1 MKKKIVLLGLCGLF
15 SLGIATTASLCV
27 ANYSHENAIVAYAEG
42 EKTSETEQPVETETS
57 ETEQP
62 VETETAEPTKVDE
75 VKEWF
80 DKFFSPQMVAMYM
93 SWLAYIGT
101 IIGLVANIKK
111 LKQSNNLTLKNVSDE
126 VQNKLEIIV
135 SKQVAEQFGKITP
148 KLIDGQEKA
157 NQIMSIFAKILAL
170 SQENT
175 PESKVAILN
184 LIEELGV
191 VGKDLTDTAK
201 EVVIETKELAEQAK
215 EELDKKIDEIVDSY
229 DGTSI

>member
-1 MKKKIVLLGLCGLF
+1 MKKKIALLGLCGLF
-15 SLGIATTASLCV
+15 SLGVATTTTLCV
-27 ANYSHENAIVAYAEG
+27 DNYSHQNAIVAYAEG
-42 EKTSETEQPVETETS
+42 EETETK
-57 ETEQP
+57 TEQSA
-62 VETETAEPTKVDE
+62 ETETAEPTEADE

-80 DKFFSPQMVAMYM
+80 DKFFSPQMIAMYM

-101 IIGLVANIKK
+101 MIGFVANIKK

-126 VQNKLEIIV
+126 VQSKLEVVI
-135 SKQVAEQFGKITP
+135 SKQVADQFGKIAP

-201 EVVIETKELAEQAK
+201 EVVIESKELAEQAK

>member
-1 MKKKIVLLGLCGLF
+1 MKKKIAFIGLCGLF
-15 SLGIATTASLCV
+15 TLGIATATSMSVV
-27 ANYSHENAIVAYAEG
+27 ANSHENVVAVYAEG
-42 EKTSETEQPVETETS
+42 EETS

-62 VETETAEPTKVDE
+62 VETTETEPAKDE

-80 DKFFSPQMVAMYM
+80 DKFFSPEKVAMYL

-101 IIGLVANIKK
+101 ITGLVANIKK

-126 VQNKLEIIV
+126 VQNKLEVVI
-135 SKQVAEQFGKITP
+135 SKQVAEQFGKIAP

-157 NQIMSIFAKILAL
+157 NRIMSIFAKILAL

-201 EVVIETKELAEQAK
+201 EVVIESKELAEQAK
-215 EELDKKIDEIVDSY
+215 EELDKKIDEIVESY

>member
-1 MKKKIVLLGLCGLF
+1 MKKKIALLGLCGLF
-15 SLGIATTASLCV
+15 SLSVATTTTLCV
-27 ANYSHENAIVAYAEG
+27 ANYSHQNAIVAYAEG
-42 EKTSETEQPVETETS
+42 EKTETEQPVETET
-57 ETEQP
+57 T
-62 VETETAEPTKVDE
+62 EPTKVDE

-80 DKFFSPQMVAMYM
+80 DKFFSPQMIAMYM
-93 SWLAYIGT
+93 SWFAYIGT

-111 LKQSNNLTLKNVSDE
+111 LKQTNNLTLKNVSDE
-126 VQNKLEIIV
+126 VQGKLEIIV
-135 SKQVAEQFGKITP
+135 SKQVADQFGKIAP

-175 PESKVAILN
+175 PESRVAILN

-191 VGKDLTDTAK
+191 IGKDITQTAK
-201 EVVIETKELAEQAK
+201 EVVIETKELAEQTK
-215 EELDKKIDEIVDSY
+215 KELDKKIDEIVDSY

>member
-1 MKKKIVLLGLCGLF
+1 MKKKIGLIVL
-15 SLGIATTASLCV
+15 ASLSFC
-27 ANYSHENAIVAYAEG
+27 AIGGTCIGVSYAHNNQQVIEVCAEG
-42 EKTSETEQPVETETS
+42 EGTTEIEQPVETET
-57 ETEQP
+57 
-62 VETETAEPTKVDE
+62 TETTETTEPTTVVDE
-75 VKEWF
+75 VKEWV

-111 LKQSNNLTLKNVSDE
+111 LKQTNNLTLKNVSDE
-126 VQNKLEIIV
+126 VQNKLEIVV

-191 VGKDLTDTAK
+191 VGKDLTNTAK
-201 EVVIETKELAEQAK
+201 EVVIETKELAEQTKK
-215 EELDKKIDEIVDSY
+215 EIDKKIDEIVDSY

>member
-1 MKKKIVLLGLCGLF
+1 MKKKIALLGLCAVFGL
-15 SLGIATTASLCV
+15 GVAVATPICIAEQSQ
-27 ANYSHENAIVAYAEG
+27 NHIVAVYAAEEG
-42 EKTSETEQPVETETS
+42 EEETTETTETEQPVVVE
-57 ETEQP
+57 EQP
-62 VETETAEPTKVDE
+62 KDE

-80 DKFFSPQMVAMYM
+80 DKFFSPQMIAMYI

-111 LKQSNNLTLKNVSDE
+111 LKNQNQLTLENVVKAISKLLEDLISKE
-126 VQNKLEIIV
+126 VA
-135 SKQVAEQFGKITP
+135 KQFEKIAP
-148 KLIDGQEKA
+148 KLIDGQEKG

-191 VGKDLTDTAK
+191 VGKEITQTAK
-201 EVVIETKELAEQAK
+201 EVVIESKELAEQAK
-215 EELDKKIDEIVDSY
+215 EELNHKIDEIVESY

>member
-1 MKKKIVLLGLCGLF
+1 MKKKIGLIALSALSLF
-15 SLGIATTASLCV
+15 AIGGTCVGASCAENNQQVV
-27 ANYSHENAIVAYAEG
+27 AVYAEG
-42 EKTSETEQPVETETS
+42 EEASGGEQSSDAENS
-57 ETEQP
+57 
-62 VETETAEPTKVDE
+62 EPTKADE

-80 DKFFSPQMVAMYM
+80 DRFFSPEKVAMYL
-93 SWLAYIGT
+93 SWVAYVGT
-101 IIGLVANIKK
+101 IIGLVANVKK

-126 VQNKLEIIV
+126 VQNKLEIVV
-135 SKQVAEQFGKITP
+135 SKQVAEQFGKIAP

-191 VGKDLTDTAK
+191 VGKDLTNTAK
-201 EVVIETKELAEQAK
+201 EAVIETKEFAEQTK
-215 EELDKKIDEIVDSY
+215 KELDKRIDEIVDSY

>member
-1 MKKKIVLLGLCGLF
+1 MKKKKLL
-15 SLGIATTASLCV
+15 IALSALSLCAFGGTCVGASCANQSAV
-27 ANYSHENAIVAYAEG
+27 AVCAEG
-42 EKTSETEQPVETETS
+42 ETSESGQQPEPS
-57 ETEQP
+57 EPDAQ
-62 VETETAEPTKVDE
+62 EPTKVDE

-80 DKFFSPQMVAMYM
+80 DRFFSPEKVAMYL
-93 SWLAYIGT
+93 SWFAYIGT
-101 IIGLVANIKK
+101 IIGLVANVKK

-126 VQNKLEIIV
+126 VQSKLEIVI
-135 SKQVAEQFGKITP
+135 SKQVAEQFGKIAP

-191 VGKDLTDTAK
+191 VGKDLTSTAK
-201 EVVIETKELAEQAK
+201 EAVIETEKFAEQAK

>member
-1 MKKKIVLLGLCGLF
+1 MKKKIAFLGLCGLF
-15 SLGIATTASLCV
+15 SLGVSTTASLCV
-27 ANYSHENAIVAYAEG
+27 DDCLRENAIVAYAEG
-42 EKTSETEQPVETETS
+42 EETEINQPQEPQ
-57 ETEQP
+57 EQ
-62 VETETAEPTKVDE
+62 EVDE

-80 DKFFSPQMVAMYM
+80 DKFFSPEKVAMYL

-101 IIGLVANIKK
+101 IVGLVANIKK

-126 VQNKLEIIV
+126 VQNKLEVVI
-135 SKQVAEQFGKITP
+135 SKQVAEQFGKIAP

-157 NQIMSIFAKILAL
+157 NRIMSIFAKILAL

-201 EVVIETKELAEQAK
+201 EAVIETKELAEQTK
-215 EELDKKIDEIVDSY
+215 KELDKRIDEIVDSY